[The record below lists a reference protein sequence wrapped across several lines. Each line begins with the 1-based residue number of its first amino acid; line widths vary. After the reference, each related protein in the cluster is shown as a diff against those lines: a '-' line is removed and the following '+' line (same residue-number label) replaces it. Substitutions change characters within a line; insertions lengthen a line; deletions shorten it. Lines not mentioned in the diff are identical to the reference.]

1 MLPTEEKYKRQGL
14 KTRESKRTYTRWLF
28 ESNKHYIRNLLLLYM
43 SLYPVLAFVNNFGLT
58 KPFASFTN
66 PYFWASL
73 PLMIGAYVCTYVD
86 KYIPFIRIIF
96 ATALF
101 TISLNISL
109 IYSSI
114 SPSNS
119 AIDAYY
125 TAFILTIAM
134 IGLSMSSLHLIITYI
149 GISTL
154 SFLSVS
160 VFVHRLDVSNPH
172 LFLRS
177 SLFVLMASGLFMAA
191 GVIVESFLLKLYK
204 AQKTITQ
211 EKEQIS
217 DQKDTLENLNETKDR
232 FFNIISHDL
241 RSPFTSLIG
250 YFDLLLR
257 NDGKDFKAKKEDI
270 EKMYLHIRRTY
281 NLLNNLLNWSKT
293 QLNEYVH
300 KPKRY
305 KLAPIF
311 LENRSLYREIAN
323 QKGIKI
329 VHAYSDNAMVYC
341 DKEMIATIIRNLV
354 FNAIK
359 FTKPHGEIHLTA
371 KQIGENEMEIA
382 VVDNGIGISDKE
394 IEMVLNPST
403 HHVTKGTHNEKGS
416 GIGLIICNDILKKH
430 HSKMQIESKKNVGS
444 KFFFILP
451 IYP

>member
-1 MLPTEEKYKRQGL
+1 
-14 KTRESKRTYTRWLF
+14 
-28 ESNKHYIRNLLLLYM
+28 
-43 SLYPVLAFVNNFGLT
+43 
-58 KPFASFTN
+58 
-66 PYFWASL
+66 
-73 PLMIGAYVCTYVD
+73 
-86 KYIPFIRIIF
+86 
-96 ATALF
+96 
-101 TISLNISL
+101 
-109 IYSSI
+109 
-114 SPSNS
+114 
-119 AIDAYY
+119 
-125 TAFILTIAM
+125 
-134 IGLSMSSLHLIITYI
+134 
-149 GISTL
+149 
-154 SFLSVS
+154 
-160 VFVHRLDVSNPH
+160 
-172 LFLRS
+172 
-177 SLFVLMASGLFMAA
+177 MASGLFMAA
-191 GVIVESFLLKLYK
+191 GVVIESFLFKLYN

-211 EKEQIS
+211 EKEEIS

-311 LENRSLYREIAN
+311 SENRSLYREIAS

-329 VHAYSDNAMVYC
+329 VHAYPSNAMVYC

-359 FTKPHGEIHLTA
+359 FTKSRGEIQLTA

-394 IEMVLNPST
+394 IEMVLNPSA

-430 HSKMQIESKKNVGS
+430 NSKMQIESKKNVGS